1 MYQYMLFS
9 FMALSFFYQSWK
21 CYTKEGACM
30 QVRAYFKSL
39 KRKKM
44 ALENTHQKGEMNDH
58 F

>member
-1 MYQYMLFS
+1 MP
-9 FMALSFFYQSWK
+9 LSFFYQSWK

-30 QVRAYFKSL
+30 QVRVYFKSL

-44 ALENTHQKGEMNDH
+44 ALENTHQKREMNNH